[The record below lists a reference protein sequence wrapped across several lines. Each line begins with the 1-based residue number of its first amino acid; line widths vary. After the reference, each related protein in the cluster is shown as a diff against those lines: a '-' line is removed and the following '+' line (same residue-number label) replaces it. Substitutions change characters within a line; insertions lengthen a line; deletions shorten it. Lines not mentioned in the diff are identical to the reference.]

1 MASSSRVSLAW
12 WCWSCAQARHWHSG
26 RSGRIATT
34 TTLQLG
40 EQGAVASFRPERVLP
55 LGTLPVATGN
65 HGAATAAGRA
75 VTGGRTSSDGE
86 VVEGLDRPTRRATS
100 VGGRLERRPRTARLV
115 THHEFLSSWQ
125 REGSLGVL
133 APVVL
138 THYRGRHR
146 LGRAARAASREHESC
161 GRARCSS
168 EIWLVHQPASLM
180 RRCQNGP
187 VACFELLVVD
197 GTVYDADVGRRL
209 AGSVDHGRHEGNEPN
224 MHPWCTEDVPGPPAS
239 MDRGHRE
246 APAVIVVGQ
255 WTGQE
260 ASALRQ
266 ALRMTI
272 PEFASASAL
281 PGAPSPS
288 GKPTDPRSSRCR

>member
-1 MASSSRVSLAW
+1 M
-12 WCWSCAQARHWHSG
+12 
-26 RSGRIATT
+26 
-34 TTLQLG
+34 
-40 EQGAVASFRPERVLP
+40 
-55 LGTLPVATGN
+55 
-65 HGAATAAGRA
+65 
-75 VTGGRTSSDGE
+75 
-86 VVEGLDRPTRRATS
+86 
-100 VGGRLERRPRTARLV
+100 
-115 THHEFLSSWQ
+115 
-125 REGSLGVL
+125 L

-146 LGRAARAASREHESC
+146 LGWAARAASREHEPC
-161 GRARCSS
+161 GGARCSS

-224 MHPWCTEDVPGPPAS
+224 MHPWCTEDVPGPTAS

-266 ALRMTI
+266 ALNDHPGVCRAPRRCRRTVAKWEAHGSAII
-272 PEFASASAL
+272 PVPVMQAVLDTVLARVEEAKAGSECSWPHPETACSTRNPEPKSSPNSAAPCSPRPPRFLNAL
-281 PGAPSPS
+281 IPKRLAGY
-288 GKPTDPRSSRCR
+288 GRSSWST